1 MNLRRDHILP
11 LAVSPLSWSP
21 VLRTAA
27 SSSHETVKKVPLPP
41 PISPEISPLAPPSAA
56 SSTSLASPA
65 HPLTNSRPGRP
76 ADDGLDGSTRTFPP
90 PERGRTE
97 TASVWPQ
104 SRLAVSKI
112 SPDSDEAGWVLLE
125 IENVGVH
132 EEQAG
137 HPYAMGKDFAGHCLC
152 PYDTWSAC
160 FEKAASVHPSAE
172 LRVNKALMLLIGCSE
187 GARNAEHKMISQ
199 PPSIIV
205 AD

>member
-1 MNLRRDHILP
+1 MRLGMNLRRDHILP

-76 ADDGLDGSTRTFPP
+76 ADVGLDGSTRTFPP

-97 TASVWPQ
+97 NCLCLATVTVGSFENVQIASSLSRMLGFMKSKLDTLTPWVRILRVMAFVPTILGLHVLKKRHRFTPPQ
-104 SRLAVSKI
+104 SC
-112 SPDSDEAGWVLLE
+112 E
-125 IENVGVH
+125 
-132 EEQAG
+132 
-137 HPYAMGKDFAGHCLC
+137 
-152 PYDTWSAC
+152 
-160 FEKAASVHPSAE
+160 
-172 LRVNKALMLLIGCSE
+172 
-187 GARNAEHKMISQ
+187 
-199 PPSIIV
+199 
-205 AD
+205 

>member
-76 ADDGLDGSTRTFPP
+76 ADVGLDGSTRTFPP

-112 SPDSDEAGWVLLE
+112 SQDSDEVGWVLLE
-125 IENVGVH
+125 RMLGF
-132 EEQAG
+132 
-137 HPYAMGKDFAGHCLC
+137 MKSKL
-152 PYDTWSAC
+152 DTLTPW
-160 FEKAASVHPSAE
+160 VRI
-172 LRVNKALMLLIGCSE
+172 LRVIAFVPTILGLHVLKK
-187 GARNAEHKMISQ
+187 RHRFT
-199 PPSIIV
+199 PPQSCE
-205 AD
+205 